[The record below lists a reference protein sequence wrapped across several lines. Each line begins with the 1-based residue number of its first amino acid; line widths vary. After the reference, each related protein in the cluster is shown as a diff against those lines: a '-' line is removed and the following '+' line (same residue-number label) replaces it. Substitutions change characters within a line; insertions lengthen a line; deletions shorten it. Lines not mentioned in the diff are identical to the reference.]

1 MDYLTIPLQIL
12 TYLAIIGIQAGFI
25 FVTKK
30 CFFKK
35 CSILNIILLILLS
48 PIASTLLAHY
58 LTTSMC
64 FSTDVSTSVWGYILY
79 SVILLVF
86 VSLQL
91 FLYVKYVK
99 APNTS
104 IAVFIY
110 LCCLVFCTYDDAYET
125 VFENELLSG
134 MALINN
140 LIILAGAIVFYKMV
154 IEPVSNLTADK
165 QGQGMTVFIIIPM
178 IAVLIKQIVL
188 TLHNVCDVYF
198 INGTKLLNIKEFED
212 NHDLFLPYYRDLTRN
227 WWLNR
232 YAYVIAS
239 HSILIIF
246 IISFAVIVKNTLHI
260 NRINRQNE
268 EIQKA
273 HDSLKELS
281 VEVMEALAHTI
292 DAKDKYTNGHSIRV
306 AKYARM
312 IAERIGLTAEECENI
327 YYMGLLHDIGK
338 IGVPNEIIN
347 KPSRLTD
354 EEYDV
359 IKTHPVIGYDILSEM
374 KTHPMLAKGAHWHHE
389 RYDGKGYPDHLSG
402 KDIPIESRIIAVADS
417 YDAMTSNRSY
427 RNYLPQE
434 KVRSEIETNKGTQF
448 DPEIAEC
455 MLSIIDDDK
464 DYTLHE

>member
-1 MDYLTIPLQIL
+1 
-12 TYLAIIGIQAGFI
+12 
-25 FVTKK
+25 
-30 CFFKK
+30 
-35 CSILNIILLILLS
+35 
-48 PIASTLLAHY
+48 
-58 LTTSMC
+58 
-64 FSTDVSTSVWGYILY
+64 
-79 SVILLVF
+79 
-86 VSLQL
+86 
-91 FLYVKYVK
+91 
-99 APNTS
+99 
-104 IAVFIY
+104 
-110 LCCLVFCTYDDAYET
+110 
-125 VFENELLSG
+125 
-134 MALINN
+134 
-140 LIILAGAIVFYKMV
+140 MV